1 MANGPVNHNR
11 GLIRVVP
18 PAQLE
23 SQLAAQDKEYA
34 DAKQAADQPT
44 QMENDLAGY
53 IRTQWEQ
60 MRRHRNSSSG
70 WSTRL
75 IEALRAFNGEYS
87 PDKLAE
93 IQKFGG
99 SEIYARIIAMKC
111 RGSSSLLRDVYLTSD
126 RPWSI
131 DPPADPDVPAGIV
144 EKIGQLI
151 NLEVEGIAQ
160 GGGQPPDPAMIRD
173 RFAQLM
179 EAARGAETKAARKR
193 AKLAQKKIDE
203 LLEAGG
209 FYKALAEFIVDLPLF
224 PFACIKGPTVKIM
237 PTVKW
242 ENGRPVSKTE
252 PRMVWSRV
260 SPFDLWFTPGVAD
273 IEDACVVERSRVT
286 RADLND
292 LLDIPGYNAAQIR
305 AALAAYGSSG
315 LVETTD
321 GNESE
326 RAVYENRESPQQ
338 NTSSMIDMLTY
349 TGNIQGLHLLRY
361 GMNPADIPDPVRD
374 YMVEAFIVGRYVI
387 KVQLSPSPR
396 KRHAYYIT
404 SFEKVPGTPIGNA
417 LPDILADIAEAS
429 NASLRNLL
437 NNMAISSGPQV
448 VIRDDMT
455 TAGQNS
461 DDLYPWKRWHVQGD
475 MIGASGQQ
483 LKPVD
488 FFQPQSNAQELLAIY
503 QRFGEIADELSAIP
517 RHMSG
522 ANPGS
527 GAGRTASGL
536 AMLMGNASKILQ
548 TVAANIDR
556 DVMDPLLLNLYD
568 MIMLTDETG
577 ILNGD
582 ENIRVMGVNVAQQ
595 RETQRQRQLE
605 FLQITANPMDT
616 QIIGIQGR
624 AKILR
629 SISSEIGLDGEG
641 IVPPDDQL
649 AASIQQAQ
657 QSGVTTPPQP
667 GGGGAPAPQAPQTPR
682 TNVTQ

>member
-18 PAQLE
+18 PAQYE
-23 SQLAAQDKEYA
+23 DQLAQQDKEIG
-34 DAKQAADQPT
+34 DAKRAAEQPT

-70 WSTRL
+70 WSNRL
-75 IEALRAFNGEYS
+75 IEALRTFNGEYDPS
-87 PDKLAE
+87 KLAE
-93 IQKFGG
+93 IKKFGG
-99 SEIYARIIAMKC
+99 AEIYARIVAMKC
-111 RGSSSLLRDVYLTSD
+111 RGSSSLLRDVYLTTD

-131 DPPADPDVPAGIV
+131 DPPADPDVPEGIV
-144 EKIGQLI
+144 EKINQLI
-151 NLEVEGIAQ
+151 GMEIQ
-160 GGGQPPDPAMIRD
+160 GMTQAGQAPDPAMIRD

-179 EAARGAETKAARKR
+179 ESARGAETKQARKR
-193 AKLAQKKIDE
+193 AKLAQERIDE
-203 LLEAGG
+203 LLESGG

-242 ENGRPVSKTE
+242 VQGKPQSITE
-252 PRMVWSRV
+252 PRMVWSRI
-260 SPFDLWFTPGVAD
+260 SPFDLWFSPGVAD
-273 IEDACVVERSRVT
+273 IEDAAVIERSRIT

-292 LLDIPGYNAAQIR
+292 LLDIPGYNSGQIR
-305 AALAAYGSSG
+305 AALAAYGQSG
-315 LVETTD
+315 LTETTD

-326 RAVYENRESPQQ
+326 RAVYENRENPQQ

-361 GMNPADIPDPVRD
+361 GMNVADVPDPLRD
-374 YMVEAFIVGRYVI
+374 YMVECYIVGRYVI

-404 SFEKVPGTPIGNA
+404 SFEKVPGTPVGNA
-417 LPDILADIAEAS
+417 LPDILSDIQEAS
-429 NASLRNLL
+429 NAALRSLL
-437 NNMAISSGPQV
+437 NNMAMASGPQV

-455 TAGQNS
+455 NGSQDS
-461 DDLYPWKRWHVQGD
+461 DELYPWKRWHVQGD
-475 MIGASGQQ
+475 MIGAAGQQ

-503 QRFGEIADELSAIP
+503 QKFGEIADELSAIP

-522 ANPGS
+522 GNPGG

-582 ENIRVMGVNVAQQ
+582 EHIRVMGVNVAQQ

-605 FLQITANPMDT
+605 FLQITANPMDA

-629 SISSEIGLDGEG
+629 SISGEIGLDGEG
-641 IVPPDDQL
+641 IIPPDDQL
-649 AASIQQAQ
+649 AASIAQAQ
-657 QSGVTTPPQP
+657 NSGVTTPPQ
-667 GGGGAPAPQAPQTPR
+667 GGGGGQPAPQTPQGPR
-682 TNVTQ
+682 TNTVQ